1 MIGLLREGVNNWAS
15 EGIFERGMSGRVSQW
30 VSDEMREQSLRERM
44 CEIMRVN
51 ERMKKCVN

>member
-1 MIGLLREGVNNWAS
+1 
-15 EGIFERGMSGRVSQW
+15 MSGRVSQW
-30 VSDEMREQSLRERM
+30 VSDEMREQSLRKRM